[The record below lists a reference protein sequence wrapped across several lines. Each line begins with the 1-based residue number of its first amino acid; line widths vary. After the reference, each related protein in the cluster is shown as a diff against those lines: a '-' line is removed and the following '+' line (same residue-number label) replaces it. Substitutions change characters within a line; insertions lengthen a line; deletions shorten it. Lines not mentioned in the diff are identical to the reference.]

1 MSAARARPAFLA
13 VYPWLRRLAV
23 QRAIPQQVVTFDA
36 GQTLIELDLCFLA
49 RRVGERGGLIAPAAL
64 AAATPAAWVRYD
76 ELVDRGANHV
86 AGWKGLMT
94 ALLQGGGISEP
105 GDLVDWLWQE
115 NSRMNLWRKPIA
127 GMVDLARELAGRA
140 VRVAVMS
147 NSEGTLAELLHEVG
161 IADAFEVIVDSGKI
175 GMEKPHRAIFDHTLA
190 TLGVTGGD
198 PIHIGDSWN
207 ADVAGARGV
216 GWRAIWYGRR
226 VTPSDD
232 PDVAIARDAAQARA
246 ALVRWGVL

>member
-1 MSAARARPAFLA
+1 MSAARARPAFSA

-36 GQTLIELDLCFLA
+36 GQTLIELDLDFLA
-49 RRVGERGGLIAPAAL
+49 GRVAGRGRPVAAAAL

-76 ELVDRGANHV
+76 ALVDGGADHV

-105 GDLVDWLWQE
+105 AELVDWLWQE
-115 NSRMNLWRKPIA
+115 NPRVNLWRRPIA
-127 GMVDLARELAGRA
+127 GMVDLARELAGRG
-140 VRVAVMS
+140 VRVAVLS
-147 NSEGTLAELLHEVG
+147 NSEGKLAELLQEVG
-161 IADAFEVIVDSGKI
+161 IADAFEAIIDSGKI

-207 ADVAGARGV
+207 ADIAGARDA
-216 GWRAIWYGRR
+216 GWRAIWYGRA
-226 VTPSDD
+226 VTPTSD
-232 PDVAIARDAAQARA
+232 PGVTIARDVREVRD